1 MRLNI
6 FESTESTKTSRV
18 LEALQEENNF
28 LKEKIAQLIRENEN
42 LKDKLNIDSS
52 NSGLPT
58 SKEIYKK

>member
-6 FESTESTKTSRV
+6 FESTESTKTSRA